1 MSPRKGMC
9 SHRCAVGHRGRVII
23 AHGAGKHPATATGKM
38 FWHDSSIFECCPGQF
53 KHQSLLRIHRPSFG
67 GVNSEERG
75 VKPFDV
81 IKKGAMPK
89 R

>member
-1 MSPRKGMC
+1 
-9 SHRCAVGHRGRVII
+9 
-23 AHGAGKHPATATGKM
+23 M